1 MGIKVVTSNKKIH
14 FEYEILDT
22 IEAGIVL
29 LGTEVK
35 SIRFGKGSIS
45 EGYVIEESGELFI
58 KNMNI
63 PQYDK
68 GNINNHEPLR
78 VRKLLLNKKEIIKL
92 SKQIKEKGIT
102 IVPAKLYF
110 KNSTI
115 KLELAI
121 CKGKKLYDKRE
132 TIKDRENKRTI
143 EREMKKSVR
152 S

>member
-14 FEYEILDT
+14 FEYEILDS

-35 SIRFGKGSIS
+35 SIRFGKGSIT
-45 EGYVIEESGELFI
+45 EGYVIEENKELFI

-63 PQYDK
+63 PQYER

-78 VRKLLLNKKEIIKL
+78 VRKLLLNRKEIHKL
-92 SKQIKEKGIT
+92 TKQIKEKGIT
-102 IVPAKLYF
+102 IIPKKLYF
-110 KNSTI
+110 KNSVI

-143 EREMKKSVR
+143 EREMKR
-152 S
+152 GN

>member
-1 MGIKVVTSNKKIH
+1 MGIKIVTTNKKIH

-35 SIRFGKGSIS
+35 SIRSGKGSIS
-45 EGYVIEESGELFI
+45 EGYVIEESNELFI

-92 SKQIKEKGIT
+92 SRQIKEKGIT
-102 IVPAKLYF
+102 IVPSKLYF
-110 KNSTI
+110 KNNLI

-132 TIKDRENKRTI
+132 TIKDRDNKRNI
-143 EREMKKSVR
+143 DREMKRGK
-152 S
+152 